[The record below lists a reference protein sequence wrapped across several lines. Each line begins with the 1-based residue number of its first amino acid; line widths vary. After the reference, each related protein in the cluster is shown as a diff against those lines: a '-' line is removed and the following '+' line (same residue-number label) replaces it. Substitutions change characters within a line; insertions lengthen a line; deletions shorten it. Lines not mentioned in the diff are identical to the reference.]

1 MTVLTTNKKTSSF
14 FIVRILCVTLPVK
27 MLGHLG
33 QLLDV
38 VAPVGKVHVEV
49 VEPDGVIVHEDV
61 LALGPGDD
69 LGLEGRHGEPVHP
82 GHLADKSPSL
92 PRVPVGRFI
101 LKKGDELERDVVIR
115 DEVILLLGDHGT
127 TAATSPVVSRSL
139 SLVV

>member
-14 FIVRILCVTLPVK
+14 FIARILCVTLPVK
-27 MLGHLG
+27 MLCHLC

-49 VEPDGVIVHEDV
+49 VEPDGVIVREDI

-82 GHLADKSPSL
+82 GDLPDQSSSL
-92 PRVPVGRFI
+92 PCVPVG
-101 LKKGDELERDVVIR
+101 
-115 DEVILLLGDHGT
+115 
-127 TAATSPVVSRSL
+127 
-139 SLVV
+139 

>member
-1 MTVLTTNKKTSSF
+1 MTVITTNKKTSSF
-14 FIVRILCVTLPVK
+14 LIARILCIALPVK
-27 MLGHLG
+27 VLCHLG

-82 GHLADKSPSL
+82 GHLPDQSASL

-101 LKKGDELERDVVIR
+101 LQKGDQLERDVVIR
-115 DEVILLLGDHGT
+115 DEVILLLGDHST
-127 TAATSPVVSRSL
+127 PTATSPVVSRSL
-139 SLVV
+139 SRVF